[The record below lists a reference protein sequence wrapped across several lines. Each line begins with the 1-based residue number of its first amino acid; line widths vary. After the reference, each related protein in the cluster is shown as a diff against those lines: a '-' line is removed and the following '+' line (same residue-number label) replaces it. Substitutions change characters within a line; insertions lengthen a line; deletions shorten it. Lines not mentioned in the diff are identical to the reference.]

1 MVLETESTM
10 FKVKWDVQNNG
21 IILSDNIFDEEAI
34 PAPRP
39 VYLQELQIL
48 EVDKQFRLPK
58 TDKPICW
65 NIDARYYYKG
75 QPFFERRGA
84 GIYSKPTVVYNAGFT
99 FSTLEAIDVDK
110 ILETNKV
117 AIETFENEA
126 MDFIL
131 GCYDAY
137 KGKVDDFVVAF
148 SGGKDSQVILD
159 LVTRVLPVE
168 SFKAVFQDT
177 DMELPCTYDIVAY
190 TEEDYKYRFPN
201 FVLYHAKSD
210 RRALDLWKQ
219 YGPPSRVNRWCC
231 SVMKTTV
238 FRRTMKELH
247 NTDVQPKV
255 AVFEGVRA
263 DESARREA
271 YDRIGV
277 NVKHPNLINC
287 RAIFRWNNSEIF
299 LYLFSRGIEL
309 NPAYRMGLTRVGCGV
324 CPFASDWSE
333 YLIRRIYPDISKKYV
348 AVIEEMAKNLGLNS
362 KEKISTYISSNN
374 WKKNAGGR
382 GLIPDGSRV
391 DLISKEPNFE
401 CIVTQPKS
409 DWRIWLFALCQ
420 YVSQEENGLLRG
432 EMNYNGEIFRF
443 NVEESGNT
451 IRFIVEGTVNKPGLH
466 GMLSRVLTKT
476 AGCEVCGVCE
486 AECPTGALTVRD
498 KVEIN
503 KNMCVHCHKCLEV
516 SSRGCII
523 AHRKQINEGGML
535 VKSSNMRTSGI
546 DRYST
551 FGLREE
557 WVDVFFDK
565 GNTWFGSYP
574 NLGTKMIPAAINWLR
589 DAELIDEKEKKIS
602 KKFDL
607 VKSLYDRNKLA
618 AWQIIW
624 VGLAYNS
631 AIVNSFTKSIK
642 IDIPY
647 TRDDIVAILK
657 EDFPTLNDNTIK
669 NPTNALITMLRYS
682 PLGCLTNEQFEAQ
695 NIYVAELQMSG
706 NSTKGIRRISSGYI
720 SMPALAYLLYKEAMD
735 TKCYDITVGDL
746 LLPGTVNPY
755 TVFGMTAE
763 SLIPA
768 LKALTQMGVLIA
780 DLTGGL
786 DNVHINED
794 NTPDDVL
801 AEVIKRV
808 L

>member
-1 MVLETESTM
+1 M

-21 IILSDNIFDEEAI
+21 VILSDNITDDESI

-39 VYLQELQIL
+39 VFLQELQIL
-48 EVDKQFRLPK
+48 EIDKHYRLPQ

-75 QPFFERRGA
+75 QLFFERRGA
-84 GIYSKPTVVYNAGFT
+84 GIYAKPTIVFNNEFT
-99 FSTLEAIDVDK
+99 FSSLEAIDVDK
-110 ILETNKV
+110 VVEINRE
-117 AIETFENEA
+117 AIETIENEA
-126 MDFIL
+126 MDFIM
-131 GCYDAY
+131 GCYETY
-137 KGKVDDFVVAF
+137 KGRVDDFVVAF

-177 DMELPCTYDIVAY
+177 DMELPCTYDIVKY

-201 FVLYHAKSD
+201 FTLHHATSD
-210 RRALDLWKQ
+210 RKAIDLWKQ

-238 FRRTMKELH
+238 FRRKMKELL
-247 NTDVQPKV
+247 NTEAQPKV

-263 DESARREA
+263 DESSRREA
-271 YDRIGV
+271 YERIGA

-299 LYLFSRGIEL
+299 LYMFSRGIML

-333 YLIRRIYPDISKKYV
+333 YLIRRIYPDISKTYV
-348 AVIEEMAKNLGLNS
+348 AVIEDMARNLGLNS
-362 KEKISTYISSNN
+362 REKINDYISSNN
-374 WKKNAGGR
+374 WQKNAGGR

-401 CIVTQPKS
+401 CVVAQPKS
-409 DWRIWLFALCQ
+409 DWRVWLWALCE
-420 YVSQEENGLLRG
+420 YVSQEENGKVRG
-432 EMNYNGEIFRF
+432 QLNYGGELFRF
-443 NVEESGNT
+443 TVDESVNSV
-451 IRFIVEGTVNKPGLH
+451 RFIVEGTVNKPALL
-466 GMLSRVLTKT
+466 GMLSRVMTKM
-476 AGCEVCGVCE
+476 AGCELCGVCE

-503 KNMCVHCHKCLEV
+503 RSMCVHCHKCLEV
-516 SSRGCII
+516 SSRGCLI

-535 VKSSNMRTSGI
+535 VKSTNMRTSGI

-551 FGLREE
+551 FGLRDE

-565 GNTWFGSYP
+565 GNEWFGTYP

-589 DAELIDEKEKKIS
+589 EAELIDEREKKTS
-602 KKFDL
+602 TKFDM
-607 VKSLYDRNKLA
+607 VKELYDRNRLA

-624 VGLAYNS
+624 VGLSFNS
-631 AIVNSFTKSIK
+631 VIVNSFVKSIK
-642 IDIPY
+642 FEVQY
-647 TRDDIVAILK
+647 SRDDVVAIMR
-657 EDFPTLNDNTIK
+657 EDFPSLNDNTIK

-682 PLGCLTNEQFEAQ
+682 PLGCLSSELTDAQ

-706 NSTKGIRRISSGYI
+706 NSTKGIRRISPGYV
-720 SMPALAYLLYKEAMD
+720 SMHALAYLLYKEANK
-735 TKCYDITVGDL
+735 TNCYDITVSDL
-746 LLPGTVNPY
+746 LLPGQVNPY
-755 TVFGMTAE
+755 SVLGMTADN
-763 SLIPA
+763 LIPA
-768 LKALTQMGVLIA
+768 LKALTQMGVLTA

-786 DNVHINED
+786 ENVHLNED
-794 NTPDDVL
+794 MSPDEAL
-801 AEVIKRV
+801 EAVIKRV
-808 L
+808 

>member
-1 MVLETESTM
+1 MY
-10 FKVKWDVQNNG
+10 KVKWDAQNNG
-21 IILSDNIFDEEAI
+21 IILNDNISDEEAI
-34 PAPRP
+34 PVPRP

-48 EVDKQFRLPK
+48 EIQKKYKLPK
-58 TDKPICW
+58 TDMPICW

-84 GIYSKPTVVYNAGFT
+84 GIYSKPTVVYNDCFT
-99 FSTLEAIDVDK
+99 FATLEPVDMDK
-110 ILETNKV
+110 LLENNRE
-117 AIETFENEA
+117 AIETIENEA

-131 GCYDAY
+131 GCYDGY

-201 FVLYHAKSD
+201 FKLYHAKSD
-210 RRALDLWKQ
+210 RKALDLWKQ

-238 FRRTMKELH
+238 FRRTMKEIH

-271 YDRIGV
+271 YDRIGI
-277 NVKHPNLINC
+277 NVKHLNLINC
-287 RAIFRWNNSEIF
+287 RAIFRWNNAEIF
-299 LYLFSRGIEL
+299 LYLFSRGIEI

-333 YLIRRIYPDISKKYV
+333 YLIRRIYPDISKQYV
-348 AVIEEMAKNLGLNS
+348 AVIEQMAKNLGLNS
-362 KEKISTYISSNN
+362 KEKINNYISSNN
-374 WKKNAGGR
+374 WQKNAGGR

-401 CIVTQPKS
+401 CVVTQPKS

-420 YVSQEENGLLRG
+420 YVLQEENGITRG
-432 EMNYNGEIFRF
+432 QMNYNGEIFRF
-443 NVEESGNT
+443 SAEEKGNT
-451 IRFIVEGTVNKPGLH
+451 LRFIVEGTVNKPALH
-466 GMLSRVLTKT
+466 GMLSRVLTKC
-476 AGCEVCGVCE
+476 AGCELCGVCE
-486 AECPTGALTVRD
+486 AECPTGALTIRN

-535 VKSSNMRTSGI
+535 VKSANLRTSGI

-551 FGLREE
+551 FGLRDE

-565 GNTWFGSYP
+565 GDEWFGTYP
-574 NLGTKMIPAAINWLR
+574 NLGTKMIPAAKNWLR
-589 DAELIDEKEKKIS
+589 EAELIDERGNKVS
-602 KKFDL
+602 DKFEL
-607 VKSLYDRNKLA
+607 VKGLYDRNKLA

-631 AIVNSFTKSIK
+631 AIVNSFVKSIK
-642 IDIPY
+642 FEVQY
-647 TRDDIVAILK
+647 TRDDIVAIMK

-682 PLGCLTNEQFEAQ
+682 PLGSLSNGQTEVQ

-706 NSTKGIRRISSGYI
+706 NTTRGIRRISPGYI
-720 SMPALAYLLYKEAMD
+720 SMPALAYLLYKEAKD
-735 TKCYDITVGDL
+735 TNYYDITVSDL
-746 LLPGTVNPY
+746 LLPEVVNPY

-763 SLIPA
+763 NLIPA
-768 LKALTQMGVLIA
+768 LKALTQMGILMA

-786 DNVHINED
+786 ENVHLNSDIS
-794 NTPDDVL
+794 PDDALV
-801 AEVIKRV
+801 AVIRRV
-808 L
+808 

>member
-1 MVLETESTM
+1 M

-21 IILSDNIFDEEAI
+21 VILSDNISDEESI

-39 VYLQELQIL
+39 VFLQELQIL
-48 EVDKQFRLPK
+48 EVDRHYRLPQ

-84 GIYSKPTVVYNAGFT
+84 GIYTKPTIVYNDGFT
-99 FSTLEAIDVDK
+99 FNSLEAIDVDRVV
-110 ILETNKV
+110 EVNKE
-117 AIETFENEA
+117 AIETIENEA
-126 MDFIL
+126 MDFIM
-131 GCYDAY
+131 GCYETY
-137 KGKVDDFVVAF
+137 KGRVDDFVVAF

-201 FVLYHAKSD
+201 FKLYHATSD
-210 RRALDLWKQ
+210 RKAIDLWKQ

-238 FRRTMKELH
+238 FRRKMKELH
-247 NTDVQPKV
+247 GTEAQPKV

-263 DESARREA
+263 DESTRREG
-271 YDRIGV
+271 YDRIGA

-299 LYLFSRGIEL
+299 LYMFSRRIQL

-348 AVIEEMAKNLGLNS
+348 DVIEDMARNLGLHS
-362 KEKISTYISSNN
+362 REKINEYISSNN
-374 WKKNAGGR
+374 WQKNAGGR

-391 DLISKEPNFE
+391 DLISKDPNFE
-401 CIVTQPKS
+401 CVVTQPKS
-409 DWRIWLFALCQ
+409 DWRIWLWALCE
-420 YVSQEENGLLRG
+420 YVSSEENGVTKGQLNFGG
-432 EMNYNGEIFRF
+432 ELFRLS
-443 NVEESGNT
+443 VEEAPNSVG
-451 IRFIVEGTVNKPGLH
+451 FIVEGTVNKPALL
-466 GMLSRVLTKT
+466 GMLSRIMTKM
-476 AGCEVCGVCE
+476 AGCELCGVCE

-503 KNMCVHCHKCLEV
+503 KNMCIHCHKCLEV
-516 SSRGCII
+516 SSRGCLI

-535 VKSSNMRTSGI
+535 VKSTNLRTSGI

-551 FGLREE
+551 FGLRDE

-565 GNTWFGSYP
+565 GDEWFGTYP

-589 DAELIDEKEKKIS
+589 EAELIDEKEKKIS
-602 KKFDL
+602 SKYDM
-607 VKSLYDRNKLA
+607 VKGLYDRNRLA
-618 AWQIIW
+618 AWQVIW
-624 VGLAYNS
+624 VGLSYNS
-631 AIVNSFTKSIK
+631 AIVNSFVKSIK
-642 IDIPY
+642 Y
-647 TRDDIVAILK
+647 EVLYSRDDIVALMR
-657 EDFPTLNDNTIK
+657 EDFPTLNDNTVK

-682 PLGCLTNEQFEAQ
+682 PLGCLNTEASDAQ
-695 NIYVAELQMSG
+695 NVYVAELQMSG
-706 NSTKGIRRISSGYI
+706 NTTKAIRRVSPGYV
-720 SMPALAYLLYKEAMD
+720 SMHALAYLLYKEAHIS
-735 TKCYDITVGDL
+735 KCFDITVSDL
-746 LLPGTVNPY
+746 LVPGQVNPY
-755 TVFGMTAE
+755 SVLGMTADN
-763 SLIPA
+763 LIPS
-768 LKALTQMGVLIA
+768 LKGLTQMGILTA

-786 DNVHINED
+786 ENVHLKED
-794 NTPDDVL
+794 MSPDEALD
-801 AEVIKRV
+801 AVIKRV
-808 L
+808 

>member
-1 MVLETESTM
+1 M

-21 IILSDNIFDEEAI
+21 IILSDNISDEEAI

-48 EVDKQFRLPK
+48 EVDKKYRLPK

-75 QPFFERRGA
+75 QSFFERRGA
-84 GIYSKPTVVYNAGFT
+84 GIYTKPTVIYNEGFT
-99 FSTLEAIDVDK
+99 FSSLEAIDVDK
-110 ILETNKV
+110 LLVINRD
-117 AIETFENEA
+117 AIETIQNEA

-131 GCYDAY
+131 GCYDVY
-137 KGKVDDFVVAF
+137 KDKVDDFVVAF

-201 FVLYHAKSD
+201 FKLYHAKSD
-210 RRALDLWKQ
+210 RKALDLWKQ

-263 DESARREA
+263 DESAKREA
-271 YDRIGV
+271 YNRIGV

-333 YLIRRIYPDISKKYV
+333 YLIRRIYPDISKQYV
-348 AVIEEMAKNLGLNS
+348 AVIEEMARNLGLNS
-362 KEKISTYISSNN
+362 KEKINNYISSNN
-374 WKKNAGGR
+374 WQKNAGGR

-409 DWRIWLFALCQ
+409 DWKIWLFALCK
-420 YVSQEENGLLRG
+420 YVSQEKNGIVRG

-443 NVEESGNT
+443 NVEEKGN
-451 IRFIVEGTVNKPGLH
+451 IVRFIVEGTVNKPALY

-476 AGCEVCGVCE
+476 AGCEFCGVCE

-503 KNMCVHCHKCLEV
+503 KKMCTHCHKCLEV

-535 VKSSNMRTSGI
+535 VKSANLRTSGI
-546 DRYST
+546 DKYST
-551 FGLREE
+551 FGLKDE

-565 GNTWFGSYP
+565 GDDWFGTYP
-574 NLGTKMIPAAINWLR
+574 NLGTKMITAAKNWLR
-589 DAELIDEKEKKIS
+589 EAELIDEKKNKVS
-602 KKFDL
+602 NKFEI
-607 VKSLYDRNKLA
+607 VKGLYDRNKLA
-618 AWQIIW
+618 AWQVIW

-631 AIVNSFTKSIK
+631 AIVNSFVKSIK
-642 IDIPY
+642 FEVQY
-647 TRDDIVAILK
+647 TRDDIVAIMK
-657 EDFPTLNDNTIK
+657 EDFPTLNSNTIK
-669 NPTNALITMLRYS
+669 NPTNALVTMLRYS
-682 PLGCLTNEQFEAQ
+682 PLGCLSNAQSEAW

-706 NSTKGIRRISSGYI
+706 NATKGIRRISPGYI
-720 SMPALAYLLYKEAMD
+720 SLPALAFLLYKYAKE
-735 TKCYDITVGDL
+735 TQCYDITVSDL
-746 LLPGTVNPY
+746 LLPGEVNPY
-755 TVFGMTAE
+755 TVFGMRAE
-763 SLIPA
+763 NLIPA
-768 LKALTQMGVLIA
+768 LKALTQMGILTA

-786 DNVHINED
+786 ENVHFNKDISA
-794 NTPDDVL
+794 DDAL
-801 AEVIKRV
+801 AATIKRV
-808 L
+808 

>member
-1 MVLETESTM
+1 M

-21 IILSDNIFDEEAI
+21 IILSDNISDEEAI

-48 EVDKQFRLPK
+48 EVQKKFKLPQ
-58 TDKPICW
+58 TNQPICW

-75 QPFFERRGA
+75 QLFFERRGA
-84 GIYSKPTVVYNAGFT
+84 GIYTKPTIVYNQEIT
-99 FSTLEAIDVDK
+99 FSSLEAVDV
-110 ILETNKV
+110 NKLIEV
-117 AIETFENEA
+117 NKEAIETLENEA

-137 KGKVDDFVVAF
+137 KDKVDDFVVAF

-168 SFKAVFQDT
+168 AFKAVFQDT
-177 DMELPCTYDIVAY
+177 DMELPCTYEIVSY
-190 TEEDYKYRFPN
+190 TEEDYRYRFPN
-201 FVLYHAKSD
+201 FKLYHAKSE
-210 RRALDLWKQ
+210 RKALDLWKQ

-238 FRRTMKELH
+238 FRRTMKEIH
-247 NTDVQPKV
+247 NTNVQPKV

-263 DESARREA
+263 DESSRREA
-271 YDRIGV
+271 YSRVGV

-299 LYLFSRGIEL
+299 LYLFSRDIEL

-333 YLIRRIYPDISKKYV
+333 YLIRRIYPDISKQYV

-362 KEKISTYISSNN
+362 KDKIDNYISSNN
-374 WKKNAGGR
+374 WQKNAGGR

-391 DLISKEPNFE
+391 DLISKEPSFE
-401 CIVTQPKS
+401 CIVTKPKS
-409 DWRIWLFALCQ
+409 DWRVWLFALCK
-420 YVSQEENGLLRG
+420 YVFQEDNGIVKG

-443 NVEESGNT
+443 SVEEKEN
-451 IRFIVEGTVNKPGLH
+451 IVKFIVEGTVNKPALH
-466 GMLSRVLTKT
+466 GMLSRVFTKT
-476 AGCEVCGVCE
+476 AACELCGVCE

-498 KVEIN
+498 KVEID
-503 KNMCVHCHKCLEV
+503 KKMCVHCHKCLEV

-523 AHRKQINEGGML
+523 AHRKQINEGGVL
-535 VKSSNMRTSGI
+535 VKSTNLRTSGI

-551 FGLREE
+551 FGLRDE

-565 GNTWFGSYP
+565 GDGWFGLYP
-574 NLGTKMIPAAINWLR
+574 NLGSKMIPAAKNWLR
-589 DAELIDEKEKKIS
+589 EAELIDEKENKVSDKFEMVKK
-602 KKFDL
+602 
-607 VKSLYDRNKLA
+607 LYDRNKLA

-631 AIVNSFTKSIK
+631 AIVNSFVKSVK
-642 IDIPY
+642 FEVSY
-647 TRDDIVAILK
+647 TRDDIVAIMK
-657 EDFPTLNDNTIK
+657 ENFPTLNDNTIK

-682 PLGCLTNEQFEAQ
+682 PLGCLSNEQAEAK

-706 NSTKGIRRISSGYI
+706 NSTRGIRKISSGYV
-720 SMPALAYLLYKEAMD
+720 SMHALAYLLYRQAKEIN
-735 TKCYDITVGDL
+735 CYDTTVSDL
-746 LLPGTVNPY
+746 LLTEGVNPY
-755 TVFGMTAE
+755 TVFGMSAE
-763 SLIPA
+763 NLIPA
-768 LKALTQMGVLIA
+768 LRALAQMGILTA

-786 DNVHINED
+786 ENVHLNNDVSPED
-794 NTPDDVL
+794 AL
-801 AEVIKRV
+801 AAVIKRV
-808 L
+808 

>member
-1 MVLETESTM
+1 MY
-10 FKVKWDVQNNG
+10 KVKWDAQNNG
-21 IILSDNIFDEEAI
+21 IILSDNISDEEAI

-48 EVDKQFRLPK
+48 EVDKRFRLPK
-58 TDKPICW
+58 TDRPICW

-84 GIYSKPTVVYNAGFT
+84 GIYSKPTVVYNDGFT
-99 FSTLEAIDVDK
+99 FSTLEAVDVEYL
-110 ILETNKV
+110 LEINRE
-117 AIETFENEA
+117 AIETIENEA

-137 KGKVDDFVVAF
+137 KDKVDDFVVAF

-168 SFKAVFQDT
+168 AFKAVFQDT

-201 FVLYHAKSD
+201 FKLYHAKSD
-210 RRALDLWKQ
+210 RKALDLWKQ

-231 SVMKTTV
+231 SVMKTTI
-238 FRRTMKELH
+238 FRRTMKEIH
-247 NTDVQPKV
+247 KTDVQPKV

-271 YDRIGV
+271 YNRIGV

-333 YLIRRIYPDISKKYV
+333 YLIRRIYPEISKQYV
-348 AVIEEMAKNLGLNS
+348 AVIEQMARNLGLNL
-362 KEKISTYISSNN
+362 KEKINNYISSNN
-374 WKKNAGGR
+374 WQKNAGGR

-401 CIVTQPKS
+401 CVVTRPKS

-420 YVSQEENGLLRG
+420 YVLQEENGIIRG

-443 NVEESGNT
+443 SVEEKGNT
-451 IRFIVEGTVNKPGLH
+451 IRFIVEGTVNKPALH
-466 GMLSRVLTKT
+466 GMLSRVLTKC
-476 AGCEVCGVCE
+476 AGCELCGVCE
-486 AECPTGALTVRD
+486 AECPTGALTVRN

-503 KNMCVHCHKCLEV
+503 RKMCIHCHKCLEV

-535 VKSSNMRTSGI
+535 VKSANLRTSGI

-551 FGLREE
+551 FGLRDE

-565 GNTWFGSYP
+565 GDEWFGLYP
-574 NLGTKMIPAAINWLR
+574 NLGTKMIPAAKNWLR
-589 DAELIDEKEKKIS
+589 EAELIDERENKVSS
-602 KKFDL
+602 KFEL
-607 VKSLYDRNKLA
+607 VKGLYDRNKLA
-618 AWQIIW
+618 AWQVIW

-631 AIVNSFTKSIK
+631 AIVNSFVQSIK
-642 IDIPY
+642 IDVQY
-647 TRDDIVAILK
+647 TRDDIVAIVK
-657 EDFPTLNDNTIK
+657 EDFPTLNNNTIK

-682 PLGCLTNEQFEAQ
+682 PLGCLSNEQIEAQ

-706 NSTKGIRRISSGYI
+706 NSTKGIRRISSGYV
-720 SMPALAYLLYKEAMD
+720 SMPALAYLLYKEA
-735 TKCYDITVGDL
+735 KKSNCYNLTVSDL
-746 LLPGTVNPY
+746 LIPENVNPY

-763 SLIPA
+763 KLIPA
-768 LKALTQMGVLIA
+768 LKALTQMGVLTA
-780 DLTGGL
+780 DLSGGL
-786 DNVHINED
+786 ENVHLDNEIS
-794 NTPDDVL
+794 PDDAL
-801 AEVIKRV
+801 AVAVKRV
-808 L
+808 

>member
-1 MVLETESTM
+1 MY
-10 FKVKWDVQNNG
+10 KVKWDARNNG
-21 IILSDNIFDEEAI
+21 IILSDNISDEEAI

-48 EVDKQFRLPK
+48 EIDKTYRLPK
-58 TDKPICW
+58 TDQPICW

-84 GIYSKPTVVYNAGFT
+84 GIYSKPTIVFNEGFT
-99 FSTLEAIDVDK
+99 FSSLDAINIKK
-110 ILETNKV
+110 IVKANKE
-117 AIETFENEA
+117 AIETIENEA

-137 KGKVDDFVVAF
+137 KGKVDDFVAAF

-201 FVLYHAKSD
+201 FKLHHAKSD
-210 RRALDLWKQ
+210 RKALDLWKQ

-247 NTDVQPKV
+247 NTEIQPKV

-263 DESARREA
+263 DESVRRES
-271 YDRIGV
+271 YSRIGI

-287 RAIFRWNNSEIF
+287 RPIFRWNNAEIF
-299 LYLFSRGIEL
+299 LYLFSREIEL

-362 KEKISTYISSNN
+362 REKINDYISSNN
-374 WKKNAGGR
+374 WQKNAGGR

-391 DLISKEPNFE
+391 DLIKKEPVFE
-401 CIVTQPKS
+401 CVVTKPKS
-409 DWRIWLFALCQ
+409 DWRVWLNALCK
-420 YVSQEENGLLRG
+420 YVSREEDGIIKG

-443 NVEESGNT
+443 QVEEKNDT
-451 IRFIVEGTVNKPGLH
+451 IKFSAEGTVNKPALL
-466 GMLSRVLTKT
+466 GMLSRIMTKT
-476 AGCEVCGVCE
+476 AGCELCGVCE

-503 KNMCVHCHKCLEV
+503 KSMCIHCHKCLEV

-551 FGLREE
+551 FGLRDE

-565 GNTWFGSYP
+565 GNTWFGTYP

-589 DAELIDEKEKKIS
+589 EAELIDEKEKRTS
-602 KKFDL
+602 EKFEI
-607 VKSLYDRNKLA
+607 VKELYKRNKLA

-624 VGLAYNS
+624 IGLSFNS
-631 AIVNSFTKSIK
+631 AIVNSFVRSIK
-642 IDIPY
+642 MGVQY
-647 TRDDIVAILK
+647 TRDDLVAIMR

-682 PLGCLTNEQFEAQ
+682 PLGCLDNEQVDAQ
-695 NIYVAELQMSG
+695 NTYVAELQMSG
-706 NSTKGIRRISSGYI
+706 KTTKGIRRIKPGYI
-720 SMPALAYLLYKEAMD
+720 STPAIAYLLYKCARENGN
-735 TKCYDITVGDL
+735 YDITVTDL
-746 LLPGTVNPY
+746 LQPDVINPY
-755 TVFGMTAE
+755 TMFGMTAE
-763 SLIPA
+763 NIIPA
-768 LKALTQMGVLIA
+768 LNGLMQMGILTA

-786 DNVHINED
+786 ENVHLNEEMS
-794 NTPDDVL
+794 PDDVL
-801 AEVIKRV
+801 SAVLKRV
-808 L
+808 

>member
-1 MVLETESTM
+1 MY
-10 FKVKWDVQNNG
+10 KVKWDVQNNG
-21 IILSDNIFDEEAI
+21 VILDDNINDQDAI

-39 VYLQELQIL
+39 VFLQELQIL
-48 EVDKQFRLPK
+48 EVDKHYRLPQ

-65 NIDARYYYKG
+65 NIESRYYYKG

-84 GIYSKPTVVYNAGFT
+84 GIYTKPTIVYNDGFT
-99 FSTLEAIDVDK
+99 FSSLEPVDIDKVVE
-110 ILETNKV
+110 INKE
-117 AIETFENEA
+117 AIETIENEA
-126 MDFIL
+126 MDFIM
-131 GCYDAY
+131 GCYETY
-137 KGKVDDFVVAF
+137 KNRVDDFVVAF

-168 SFKAVFQDT
+168 SFKAIFQDT

-201 FVLYHAKSD
+201 FKLYHATSD
-210 RRALDLWKQ
+210 RKAIDLWKQ

-238 FRRTMKELH
+238 FRRAMKELH
-247 NTDVQPKV
+247 NTETQPKV

-263 DESARREA
+263 DESTRREA
-271 YDRIGV
+271 YDRIGA

-299 LYLFSRGIEL
+299 LYMFSRGIML

-362 KEKISTYISSNN
+362 REKINEYISSNN
-374 WKKNAGGR
+374 WQKNAGGR

-401 CIVTQPKS
+401 CVVTKPKS
-409 DWRIWLFALCQ
+409 DWRIWLWALCE
-420 YVSQEENGLLRG
+420 YVSSDDGGRVKGQLNYAG
-432 EMNYNGEIFRF
+432 ELFRF
-443 NVEESGNT
+443 SAEETENSV
-451 IRFIVEGTVNKPGLH
+451 RFIVEGTVNKPALL
-466 GMLSRVLTKT
+466 GMLSRIMTKV
-476 AGCEVCGVCE
+476 AGCELCGVCE

-503 KNMCVHCHKCLEV
+503 RSMCVHCHKCLEV
-516 SSRGCII
+516 SSRGCLI

-535 VKSSNMRTSGI
+535 VKSTNMRTSGI

-551 FGLREE
+551 FGLRDE

-565 GNTWFGSYP
+565 GDEWFGSYP

-589 DAELIDEKEKKIS
+589 EAELIDDKEKKVS
-602 KKFDL
+602 NKFEM
-607 VKSLYDRNKLA
+607 VKGLYDRNRLA
-618 AWQIIW
+618 AWQVIW
-624 VGLAYNS
+624 VGLAHNS
-631 AIVNSFTKSIK
+631 AIVNSFVKSIK
-642 IDIPY
+642 LEVQY
-647 TRDDIVAILK
+647 TREDIVAIMR
-657 EDFPTLNDNTIK
+657 EDFPSLNDNTIK

-682 PLGCLTNEQFEAQ
+682 PLGCLSNESSDAQ

-706 NSTKGIRRISSGYI
+706 NSTKGIRRISPGYI
-720 SMPALAYLLYKEAMD
+720 SMPALAYLLYKEAEN
-735 TKCYDITVGDL
+735 TNCYDVTVSDL
-746 LLPGTVNPY
+746 LLPGQVNPY
-755 TVFGMTAE
+755 TVLGMTAE
-763 SLIPA
+763 NLIPA
-768 LKALTQMGVLIA
+768 LKALTQMGILTA
-780 DLTGGL
+780 DLNGGL
-786 DNVHINED
+786 ENVHLKED
-794 NTPDDVL
+794 VSPDEALD
-801 AEVIKRV
+801 AVIKRV
-808 L
+808 

>member
-1 MVLETESTM
+1 MY
-10 FKVKWDVQNNG
+10 KVKWDAQNNG
-21 IILSDNIFDEEAI
+21 IILSDNISDEEAI

-48 EVDKQFRLPK
+48 EVDKRFRLPK
-58 TDKPICW
+58 TDRPICW

-84 GIYSKPTVVYNAGFT
+84 GIYSKPTVVYNDGFT
-99 FSTLEAIDVDK
+99 FSTLEAVDVEYL
-110 ILETNKV
+110 LEINRE
-117 AIETFENEA
+117 AIETIENEA

-137 KGKVDDFVVAF
+137 KDKVDDFVVAF

-168 SFKAVFQDT
+168 AFKAVFQDT

-190 TEEDYKYRFPN
+190 TEEDYRYRFPN
-201 FVLYHAKSD
+201 FKLYHAKSD
-210 RRALDLWKQ
+210 RKALDLWKQ

-238 FRRTMKELH
+238 FRRTMKEIH
-247 NTDVQPKV
+247 KTDVQPKV

-271 YDRIGV
+271 YNRIGV

-333 YLIRRIYPDISKKYV
+333 YLIRRIYPEISKQYV
-348 AVIEEMAKNLGLNS
+348 AVIEQMARNLGLNS
-362 KEKISTYISSNN
+362 KEKINNYISSNN
-374 WKKNAGGR
+374 WQKNAGGR

-401 CIVTQPKS
+401 CVVTRPKS

-420 YVSQEENGLLRG
+420 YVSQEENGIIRG

-443 NVEESGNT
+443 SVEEKGNT
-451 IRFIVEGTVNKPGLH
+451 IRFIVEGTVNKPALH
-466 GMLSRVLTKT
+466 GMLSRVLTKC
-476 AGCEVCGVCE
+476 AGCELCGVCE
-486 AECPTGALTVRD
+486 AECPTGALTVRN

-503 KNMCVHCHKCLEV
+503 RKMCIHCHKCLEV

-535 VKSSNMRTSGI
+535 VKSANLRTSGI

-551 FGLREE
+551 FGLRDE

-565 GNTWFGSYP
+565 GDEWFGLYP
-574 NLGTKMIPAAINWLR
+574 NLGTKMIPAAKNWLR
-589 DAELIDEKEKKIS
+589 EAELIDERENKVSS
-602 KKFDL
+602 KFEL
-607 VKSLYDRNKLA
+607 VKGLYDRNKLA
-618 AWQIIW
+618 AWQVIW

-631 AIVNSFTKSIK
+631 AIVNSFVQSIK
-642 IDIPY
+642 IDVQY
-647 TRDDIVAILK
+647 TRDDIVAIVK
-657 EDFPTLNDNTIK
+657 EDFPTLNNNTIK

-682 PLGCLTNEQFEAQ
+682 PLGRLSNEQIEAQ

-706 NSTKGIRRISSGYI
+706 NSTKGIRRISSGYV
-720 SMPALAYLLYKEAMD
+720 SMPALAYLLYKEA
-735 TKCYDITVGDL
+735 KKSNCYNLTVSDL
-746 LLPGTVNPY
+746 LIPGNVNPY

-763 SLIPA
+763 KLIPA
-768 LKALTQMGVLIA
+768 LKALTQMGVLTA
-780 DLTGGL
+780 DLSGGL
-786 DNVHINED
+786 ENVHLD
-794 NTPDDVL
+794 NDISPDDAL
-801 AEVIKRV
+801 AVVIKRV
-808 L
+808 

>member
-1 MVLETESTM
+1 M
-10 FKVKWDVQNNG
+10 FKVKWDAQNNG
-21 IILSDNIFDEEAI
+21 IILNDNISDEEVI
-34 PAPRP
+34 SAPRP

-48 EVDKQFRLPK
+48 EVDKHFILPK

-84 GIYSKPTVVYNAGFT
+84 GIYTKPTVVYNTEFT
-99 FSTLEAIDVDK
+99 FNTLEAVDIDK
-110 ILETNKV
+110 LLEVNKD

-168 SFKAVFQDT
+168 LFKTVFQDT
-177 DMELPCTYDIVAY
+177 DMELPCTYDIVAF

-201 FVLYHAKSD
+201 FKLYHAKSE
-210 RRALDLWKQ
+210 RKAIDLWKQ

-263 DESARREA
+263 DESAKRES
-271 YDRIGV
+271 YDRIGA

-299 LYLFSRGIEL
+299 LYLFSRGIQL

-348 AVIEEMAKNLGLNS
+348 AVIEEMAKNLGLNT
-362 KEKISTYISSNN
+362 KAKINNYISSNN
-374 WKKNAGGR
+374 WQKNAGGR

-391 DLISKEPNFE
+391 DLITKEPNFE

-409 DWRIWLFALCQ
+409 DWRIWLFALCKF
-420 YVSQEENGLLRG
+420 VSQEENGIVRG

-443 NVEESGNT
+443 NVEENGNVV
-451 IRFIVEGTVNKPGLH
+451 RFIAEGTVNKPALH

-503 KNMCVHCHKCLEV
+503 KNMCIHCHKCLEV

-535 VKSSNMRTSGI
+535 VKSTNMRTSGI

-551 FGLREE
+551 FGLRDE
-557 WVDVFFDK
+557 WVNVFFDR
-565 GNTWFGSYP
+565 GNSWFGSYP

-589 DAELIDEKEKKIS
+589 EAELIDEKEKKTS
-602 KKFDL
+602 YKFDM
-607 VKSLYDRNKLA
+607 VKDLYGRNKLA
-618 AWQIIW
+618 AWQVIW

-631 AIVNSFTKSIK
+631 AVVNSFVKSIK
-642 IDIPY
+642 IDVSY
-647 TRDDIVAILK
+647 TRDDIVAIMK

-682 PLGCLTNEQFEAQ
+682 PLSCLSNEQREAQ
-695 NIYVAELQMSG
+695 NIYVAELQMTG
-706 NSTKGIRRISSGYI
+706 NSTRGIRRISPSYI
-720 SMPALAYLLYKEAMD
+720 SMPAIAFLLYKEAKN
-735 TKCYDITVGDL
+735 TNCYDITVGDL
-746 LLPGTVNPY
+746 LLPGTINPY

-763 SLIPA
+763 NLIPA
-768 LKALTQMGVLIA
+768 LRSLTQMGVLTA

-786 DNVHINED
+786 ENVHLNED
-794 NTPDDVL
+794 ISPDDAL
-801 AEVIKRV
+801 AVVIKRV
-808 L
+808 

>member
-1 MVLETESTM
+1 M
-10 FKVKWDVQNNG
+10 FKVKWDAQNNG
-21 IILSDNIFDEEAI
+21 IILSDNISDEEAI

-48 EVDKQFRLPK
+48 EVDRKYRLPK

-84 GIYSKPTVVYNAGFT
+84 GIYSKPTVVYNDGFT
-99 FSTLEAIDVDK
+99 FPTLEAVDVDK
-110 ILETNKV
+110 LLKLNQE
-117 AIETFENEA
+117 AIETIENEA

-168 SFKAVFQDT
+168 AFKAVFQDT
-177 DMELPCTYDIVAY
+177 DMELPCTYNIVAY

-201 FVLYHAKSD
+201 FKLYHAKSD

-238 FRRTMKELH
+238 FRRTMKEIH
-247 NTDVQPKV
+247 NIDVQPKV

-333 YLIRRIYPDISKKYV
+333 YLIRRIYPDISKQYV
-348 AVIEEMAKNLGLNS
+348 AVIEQMAINLGLNS
-362 KEKISTYISSNN
+362 KEKINNYISSNN
-374 WKKNAGGR
+374 WQKNAGGR

-401 CIVTQPKS
+401 CVVTQPKS

-420 YVSQEENGLLRG
+420 YVSQEENGIVRG
-432 EMNYNGEIFRF
+432 EMNFNGEIYRF
-443 NVEESGNT
+443 SVVEKANT
-451 IRFIVEGTVNKPGLH
+451 VRFIAEGTVNKPALH
-466 GMLSRVLTKT
+466 GMLSRVLTKC
-476 AGCEVCGVCE
+476 AGCELCGVCE
-486 AECPTGALTVRD
+486 AECPTGALTVRN

-503 KNMCVHCHKCLEV
+503 KNMCVHCHKCLEI

-535 VKSSNMRTSGI
+535 VKSANLRTSGI

-551 FGLREE
+551 FGLRDE

-565 GNTWFGSYP
+565 GDEWFGTYP
-574 NLGTKMIPAAINWLR
+574 NLGTKMIPAAKNWLR
-589 DAELIDEKEKKIS
+589 EAELIDERENKVSEKFGI
-602 KKFDL
+602 
-607 VKSLYDRNKLA
+607 VKGLYDRNKLA
-618 AWQIIW
+618 AWQVIW

-631 AIVNSFTKSIK
+631 AIVNSFVKSIK
-642 IDIPY
+642 LKVQY
-647 TRDDIVAILK
+647 TRDDIVAIMR
-657 EDFPTLNDNTIK
+657 EDFPTLNSNTIK

-682 PLGCLTNEQFEAQ
+682 PLGCCSNEQTNVQ
-695 NIYVAELQMSG
+695 NIYVAELQIAG
-706 NSTKGIRRISSGYI
+706 NSTKSIRRISAGYI
-720 SMPALAYLLYKEAMD
+720 SMPALAYLLYKEAKE
-735 TKCYDITVGDL
+735 TNCYDITVSDL
-746 LLPGTVNPY
+746 LLPEVVNPY
-755 TVFGMTAE
+755 TVFGMAAE
-763 SLIPA
+763 NLIPA
-768 LKALTQMGVLIA
+768 LKALTQMGILTA

-786 DNVHINED
+786 ENVHLNNDI
-794 NTPDDVL
+794 TPDDAL
-801 AEVIKRV
+801 AAVIKRV
-808 L
+808 

>member
-1 MVLETESTM
+1 MY
-10 FKVKWDVQNNG
+10 KVKWDAHNNG
-21 IILSDNIFDEEAI
+21 IILSDIISDEEAI

-48 EVDKQFRLPK
+48 EIQKKIKLPQ

-65 NIDARYYYKG
+65 NIDTRYYYKG

-84 GIYSKPTVVYNAGFT
+84 GIYSKPTIVYNEGFT
-99 FSTLEAIDVDK
+99 FTTLEPVDMDRL
-110 ILETNKV
+110 LENNRA
-117 AIETFENEA
+117 AIETIENEA

-177 DMELPCTYDIVAY
+177 DMELPCTYEIVAY

-201 FVLYHAKSD
+201 FKLYHAKSD

-238 FRRTMKELH
+238 FRRKMKEIH
-247 NTDVQPKV
+247 NTDIQPKV

-287 RAIFRWNNSEIF
+287 RAIFRWNNAEVF

-333 YLIRRIYPDISKKYV
+333 YLIRRIYPEISRQYV
-348 AVIEEMAKNLGLNS
+348 AVIEQMAKNLGLNTRD
-362 KEKISTYISSNN
+362 KINNYISSNN
-374 WKKNAGGR
+374 WQKNAGGR

-401 CIVTQPKS
+401 CVVTQPKS
-409 DWRIWLFALCQ
+409 DWRIWLFTLCQ
-420 YVSQEENGLLRG
+420 YVLQEENGIAKG
-432 EMNYNGEIFRF
+432 QMNCNGEIFRF
-443 NVEESGNT
+443 SAEEKGNT
-451 IRFIVEGTVNKPGLH
+451 LRFIVEGTVNKPALH
-466 GMLSRVLTKT
+466 GLLSRVFTKC
-476 AGCEVCGVCE
+476 AGCELCGVCE
-486 AECPTGALTVRD
+486 AECPTGALTIRD

-535 VKSSNMRTSGI
+535 VKSANLRTSGV

-551 FGLREE
+551 FGLKDE
-557 WVDVFFDK
+557 WVDVFFNK
-565 GNTWFGSYP
+565 GDEWFGTYP
-574 NLGTKMIPAAINWLR
+574 NLGTKMIPAAKNWLR
-589 DAELIDEKEKKIS
+589 EAGLIDERENKVSDRFE
-602 KKFDL
+602 L
-607 VKSLYDRNKLA
+607 VKGFYDRNRLG

-631 AIVNSFTKSIK
+631 AIVNSFVKSVK
-642 IDIPY
+642 PEVPY
-647 TRDDIVAILK
+647 TRDDIVAIIK
-657 EDFPTLNDNTIK
+657 ENFPSLNDNTIK

-682 PLGCLTNEQFEAQ
+682 PLGSLSNEQVEVQ
-695 NIYVAELQMSG
+695 NIYVAELLMSG
-706 NSTKGIRRISSGYI
+706 NTTKQIRRISPGYV
-720 SMPALAYLLYKEAMD
+720 SLPALAYLLYKEAKE
-735 TKCYDITVGDL
+735 TNCYDTTISDL
-746 LLPGTVNPY
+746 LLPNEINPY

-763 SLIPA
+763 NLIPA
-768 LKALTQMGVLIA
+768 LKALTQMGVLTA

-786 DNVHINED
+786 ENVHFNSD
-794 NTPDDVL
+794 VSSDDVL
-801 AEVIKRV
+801 AAVIKRV
-808 L
+808 

>member
-1 MVLETESTM
+1 MY
-10 FKVKWDVQNNG
+10 KVKWDVQNNG
-21 IILSDNIFDEEAI
+21 VILSDNISDEDAI

-48 EVDKQFRLPK
+48 EVNQKYRLPN

-65 NIDARYYYKG
+65 CIDQRYYYKG

-84 GIYSKPTVVYNAGFT
+84 GIYTKPTVVYNEGFT
-99 FSTLEAIDVDK
+99 FATLEPVDMENLLK
-110 ILETNKV
+110 NNRE
-117 AIETFENEA
+117 AIETIENEA

-131 GCYDAY
+131 GCYDTY
-137 KGKVDDFVVAF
+137 KEKVDDFVVAF

-201 FVLYHAKSD
+201 FKLYHAKSD
-210 RRALDLWKQ
+210 RKALDLWKQ

-238 FRRTMKELH
+238 FRRKMKELH

-271 YDRIGV
+271 YERIGV

-299 LYLFSRGIEL
+299 LYMFSRGIEL

-333 YLIRRIYPDISKKYV
+333 YLIRRIYPDISKQYV
-348 AVIEEMAKNLGLNS
+348 AVIEQMAKNLGLNS
-362 KEKISTYISSNN
+362 REKINNYISTNN
-374 WKKNAGGR
+374 WQKNAGGR

-420 YVSQEENGLLRG
+420 FVSHEDNGIIHG
-432 EMNYNGEIFRF
+432 EMNYNGELFRF
-443 NVEESGNT
+443 SVEEKENT
-451 IRFIVEGTVNKPGLH
+451 VKFVVEGTVNKPALH
-466 GMLSRVLTKT
+466 AMLSRIMTKC
-476 AGCEVCGVCE
+476 AGCELCGVCE
-486 AECPTGALTVRD
+486 AECPTGALTVRN

-503 KNMCVHCHKCLEV
+503 KKMCVHCHKCLEV

-535 VKSSNMRTSGI
+535 VKSANLRTSGI

-551 FGLREE
+551 FGLRDE
-557 WVDVFFDK
+557 WVDVFFNS
-565 GNTWFGSYP
+565 GNDWFGTYP
-574 NLGTKMIPAAINWLR
+574 NLGTKMIPAAKNWLR
-589 DAELIDEKEKKIS
+589 EAELIDEKDNKVS
-602 KKFDL
+602 DKFEV
-607 VKSLYDRNKLA
+607 VKGLYDRNKLA
-618 AWQIIW
+618 AWQVIW

-631 AIVNSFTKSIK
+631 AIVNSFVKSIK
-642 IDIPY
+642 FEVQY
-647 TRDDIVAILK
+647 TRDDIVAIMR
-657 EDFPTLNDNTIK
+657 EMFPTLNDNTIK

-682 PLGCLTNEQFEAQ
+682 PLGSLSNEQTDAQ
-695 NIYVAELQMSG
+695 NIYVAELKMGG
-706 NSTKGIRRISSGYI
+706 NSTKGIRRISSGYV
-720 SMPALAYLLYKEAMD
+720 SMPALAYLLYKQAVN
-735 TKCYDITVGDL
+735 TNGYDITVSDL
-746 LLPGTVNPY
+746 LLPEVINPY

-763 SLIPA
+763 NLIPA
-768 LKALTQMGVLIA
+768 LKGLTQMGILTA

-786 DNVHINED
+786 ENVHLNKDIS
-794 NTPDDVL
+794 PDEAL
-801 AEVIKRV
+801 AAVIRRV
-808 L
+808 

>member
-1 MVLETESTM
+1 MY
-10 FKVKWDVQNNG
+10 KVKWDAHNNG
-21 IILSDNIFDEEAI
+21 IILSDIISDEEAI

-48 EVDKQFRLPK
+48 EIQKKFKLPQ

-65 NIDARYYYKG
+65 NIDTRYYYKG

-84 GIYSKPTVVYNAGFT
+84 GIYSKPTIVYNEGFT
-99 FSTLEAIDVDK
+99 FTTLEPVDMDRL
-110 ILETNKV
+110 LENNRA
-117 AIETFENEA
+117 AIETIENEA

-177 DMELPCTYDIVAY
+177 DMELPCTYEIVAY

-201 FVLYHAKSD
+201 FKLYHAKSD

-238 FRRTMKELH
+238 FRRKMKEIH
-247 NTDVQPKV
+247 NTDIQPKV

-287 RAIFRWNNSEIF
+287 RAIFRWNNAEIF

-333 YLIRRIYPDISKKYV
+333 YLIRRIYPEISKQYV
-348 AVIEEMAKNLGLNS
+348 AVIEQMAKNLGLNTR
-362 KEKISTYISSNN
+362 EKINNYISSNN
-374 WKKNAGGR
+374 WQKNAGGR

-401 CIVTQPKS
+401 CVVTQPKS

-420 YVSQEENGLLRG
+420 YVLQEENGIAKG
-432 EMNYNGEIFRF
+432 QMNCNGEIFRF
-443 NVEESGNT
+443 SAEEKGNT
-451 IRFIVEGTVNKPGLH
+451 LRFIVEGTVNKPALH
-466 GMLSRVLTKT
+466 GLLSRVFTKC
-476 AGCEVCGVCE
+476 AGCELCGVCE
-486 AECPTGALTVRD
+486 AECPTGALTIRD

-535 VKSSNMRTSGI
+535 VKSANLRTSGV

-551 FGLREE
+551 FGLKDE
-557 WVDVFFDK
+557 WVDVFFNK
-565 GNTWFGSYP
+565 GDEWFGTYP
-574 NLGTKMIPAAINWLR
+574 NLGTKMIPAAKNWLR
-589 DAELIDEKEKKIS
+589 EAGLIDERENKVSDRFE
-602 KKFDL
+602 L
-607 VKSLYDRNKLA
+607 VKGFYDRNRLG

-631 AIVNSFTKSIK
+631 AIVNSFVKSVK
-642 IDIPY
+642 PEVPY
-647 TRDDIVAILK
+647 TRDDIVAIIK
-657 EDFPTLNDNTIK
+657 ENFPSLNDNTIK

-682 PLGCLTNEQFEAQ
+682 PLGSLSSEQVEVQ
-695 NIYVAELQMSG
+695 NIYVAELLMSG
-706 NSTKGIRRISSGYI
+706 NTTKQIRRISPGYV
-720 SMPALAYLLYKEAMD
+720 SLPALAYLLYKEANE
-735 TKCYDITVGDL
+735 TNCYDTTVSDL
-746 LLPGTVNPY
+746 LLPNVINPY

-763 SLIPA
+763 NLIPA
-768 LKALTQMGVLIA
+768 LKALTQMGVLTA

-786 DNVHINED
+786 ENVHFNSD
-794 NTPDDVL
+794 VSSDDVL
-801 AEVIKRV
+801 AAVIKRV
-808 L
+808 

>member
-1 MVLETESTM
+1 M
-10 FKVKWDVQNNG
+10 FKVKWDAQNNG
-21 IILSDNIFDEEAI
+21 IILSDNINDEEAI

-48 EVDKQFRLPK
+48 EIQKKYKLPK

-84 GIYSKPTVVYNAGFT
+84 GIYSKPTVVYNDGFT
-99 FSTLEAIDVDK
+99 FTTLEPVDIDK
-110 ILETNKV
+110 LLETNRE
-117 AIETFENEA
+117 AIETVENEA

-201 FVLYHAKSD
+201 FKLYHAKSD
-210 RRALDLWKQ
+210 RKALDLWKQ

-238 FRRTMKELH
+238 FRRKMKEIH

-287 RAIFRWNNSEIF
+287 RAIFRWNNAEIF

-333 YLIRRIYPDISKKYV
+333 YLIRRIYPDISKQYV
-348 AVIEEMAKNLGLNS
+348 AVIEQMARNLGLNS
-362 KEKISTYISSNN
+362 QEKINNYISSNN
-374 WKKNAGGR
+374 WQKNAGGR

-401 CIVTQPKS
+401 CVVTQPKS

-420 YVSQEENGLLRG
+420 YVMQEENGVTRG
-432 EMNYNGEIFRF
+432 QMNYNGEIFRF
-443 NVEESGNT
+443 SAEEKGNT
-451 IRFIVEGTVNKPGLH
+451 LRFIVEGTVNKPALH
-466 GMLSRVLTKT
+466 GMLSRVITKC
-476 AGCEVCGVCE
+476 AGCELCGVCE
-486 AECPTGALTVRD
+486 AECPTGALTIRD

-535 VKSSNMRTSGI
+535 VKSANLRTSGI

-551 FGLREE
+551 FGLRDE

-565 GNTWFGSYP
+565 GDEWFGTYP
-574 NLGTKMIPAAINWLR
+574 NLGTKMIPAAKNWLR
-589 DAELIDEKEKKIS
+589 EAELIDERGNRVS
-602 KKFDL
+602 DKFEL
-607 VKSLYDRNKLA
+607 VKGLYDRNKLA
-618 AWQIIW
+618 TWQIIW

-631 AIVNSFTKSIK
+631 AIVNSFVKSIK
-642 IDIPY
+642 LEVQY
-647 TRDDIVAILK
+647 TRDDIVAIMK
-657 EDFPTLNDNTIK
+657 EDFPSLNDNTIK
-669 NPTNALITMLRYS
+669 NPTNALITTLRYS
-682 PLGCLTNEQFEAQ
+682 PLGSLSNEQAEVQ

-706 NSTKGIRRISSGYI
+706 NTTKEIRRISPGYI
-720 SMPALAYLLYKEAMD
+720 SMPALAYLLYKEAKD
-735 TKCYDITVGDL
+735 TNCYDITVSDL
-746 LLPGTVNPY
+746 LLPGVVNPY

-763 SLIPA
+763 NLIPA
-768 LKALTQMGVLIA
+768 LKALTQMGILTA

-786 DNVHINED
+786 ENVHLNSDIS
-794 NTPDDVL
+794 PDDAL
-801 AEVIKRV
+801 AAVIRRV
-808 L
+808 

>member
-1 MVLETESTM
+1 MY
-10 FKVKWDVQNNG
+10 KVKWDAQNNG
-21 IILSDNIFDEEAI
+21 IILSDNISDEEAI

-39 VYLQELQIL
+39 VFLQELQIL
-48 EVDKQFRLPK
+48 EIQNKYKLPK

-65 NIDARYYYKG
+65 NIETRYYYKG
-75 QPFFERRGA
+75 QQLFERRGA
-84 GIYSKPTVVYNAGFT
+84 GIYSKPTVIYNEGFT
-99 FSTLEAIDVDK
+99 FTTLEPVDMDKLLENNKEAIATV
-110 ILETNKV
+110 
-117 AIETFENEA
+117 ENEA

-131 GCYDAY
+131 GCYDVY

-168 SFKAVFQDT
+168 TFKAVFQDT

-201 FVLYHAKSD
+201 FKLYHAKSD
-210 RRALDLWKQ
+210 RKALDLWKQ

-238 FRRTMKELH
+238 FRRKMKEIH
-247 NTDVQPKV
+247 NTDIQPKV

-263 DESARREA
+263 DESARRES

-333 YLIRRIYPDISKKYV
+333 YLIRRIYPDISKQYV
-348 AVIEEMAKNLGLNS
+348 AVIEQMAKNLGLNS
-362 KEKISTYISSNN
+362 KEKIDNYISSNN
-374 WKKNAGGR
+374 WQKNAGGR

-401 CIVTQPKS
+401 CVVTQPKS
-409 DWRIWLFALCQ
+409 DWRIWLFALCK
-420 YVSQEENGLLRG
+420 YVSRDENGLTKG

-443 NVEESGNT
+443 SVEEKGNT
-451 IRFIVEGTVNKPGLH
+451 LRLIVEGTVNKPALH
-466 GMLSRVLTKT
+466 GMLSRVLTKC
-476 AGCEVCGVCE
+476 AGCELCGVCE

-503 KNMCVHCHKCLEV
+503 KNMCVHCHKCLEI

-535 VKSSNMRTSGI
+535 VKSANLRTSGI

-551 FGLREE
+551 FGLRDE
-557 WVDVFFDK
+557 WVDVFFNK
-565 GNTWFGSYP
+565 GNEWFGTYP
-574 NLGTKMIPAAINWLR
+574 KLGTKMIPAAKNWLR
-589 DAELIDEKEKKIS
+589 EAELIDERGNKVS
-602 KKFDL
+602 DKFEI
-607 VKSLYDRNKLA
+607 VKGLYDRNKLA
-618 AWQIIW
+618 AWQVIW

-631 AIVNSFTKSIK
+631 AIVNSFVKSIK
-642 IDIPY
+642 LEVQY
-647 TRDDIVAILK
+647 TRDDIVAIVK
-657 EDFPTLNDNTIK
+657 EDFPSLNDNTIK

-682 PLGCLTNEQFEAQ
+682 PLGSLSNEPAEAH
-695 NIYVAELQMSG
+695 NIYLAELQMLG
-706 NSTKGIRRISSGYI
+706 NVTRGIRRISPSYI
-720 SMPALAYLLYKEAMD
+720 SMPALAYLLYKGAKD
-735 TKCYDITVGDL
+735 TNCYDTTVSDL
-746 LLPGTVNPY
+746 LLPEVVNPY

-763 SLIPA
+763 NLIPA
-768 LKALTQMGVLIA
+768 LKALTQMGILTA

-786 DNVHINED
+786 ENVHLNSDIS
-794 NTPDDVL
+794 PDDAL
-801 AEVIKRV
+801 AAVIRRI
-808 L
+808 

>member
-1 MVLETESTM
+1 MY
-10 FKVKWDVQNNG
+10 KVKWDAPNNG
-21 IILSDNIFDEEAI
+21 IILCDDILDEEAI

-48 EVDKQFRLPK
+48 EIDKSYRLPK
-58 TDKPICW
+58 TDQPICW
-65 NIDARYYYKG
+65 NIDSRYYYKG

-84 GIYSKPTVVYNAGFT
+84 GIYSKPEIQFNSDFAFD
-99 FSTLEAIDVDK
+99 SLEAVDVIK
-110 ILETNKV
+110 IVEVNKE
-117 AIETFENEA
+117 AIETIENEA

-131 GCYDAY
+131 GCFDAY

-168 SFKAVFQDT
+168 QFKTVFQDT
-177 DMELPCTYDIVAY
+177 DMELPCTYDIVSY

-201 FVLYHAKSD
+201 FKLYHAKSD

-247 NTDVQPKV
+247 NTDSQPKV

-263 DESARREA
+263 DESTRRES

-287 RAIFRWNNSEIF
+287 RAIFRWNNTEIF
-299 LYLFSRGIEL
+299 LYLFSRDIEI

-333 YLIRRIYPDISKKYV
+333 YLIRRIYPEISKKYV
-348 AVIEEMAKNLGLNS
+348 AVIEEMARNLGLNS
-362 KEKISTYISSNN
+362 REKINTYISSNN
-374 WKKNAGGR
+374 WQKNAGGR

-391 DLISKEPNFE
+391 DLISKEPVFE
-401 CIVTQPKS
+401 CVVTKPKS
-409 DWRIWLFALCQ
+409 DWRIWLHALCQ
-420 YVSQEENGLLRG
+420 FVSREEDGLTKG
-432 EMNYNGEIFRF
+432 EMNFNGEIYRF
-443 NVEESGNT
+443 QVEETNGT
-451 IRFIVEGTVNKPGLH
+451 VRFKVEGTVNKPALL

-476 AGCEVCGVCE
+476 AGCELCGVCE

-503 KNMCVHCHKCLEV
+503 KTRCVHCHKCLEV
-516 SSRGCII
+516 GSRGCII

-535 VKSSNMRTSGI
+535 TKSTNMKTSGI

-551 FGLREE
+551 FGLRDE

-565 GNTWFGSYP
+565 GNQWFGTYP

-589 DAELIDEKEKKIS
+589 EAELIHDREKKTS
-602 KKFDL
+602 DKFEI
-607 VKSLYDRNKLA
+607 VKALYEKDKLS
-618 AWQIIW
+618 AWQVIW
-624 VGLAYNS
+624 VGLAFNS
-631 AIVNSFTKSIK
+631 AIVNSFVRSIK
-642 IDIPY
+642 QDVSF
-647 TRDDIVAILK
+647 TRDDLVAIMK
-657 EDFPTLNDNTIK
+657 DDFPMLNDNTIK
-669 NPTNALITMLRYS
+669 NPTNALITMLKYS
-682 PLGCLTNEQFEAQ
+682 PLGYLSNEQAESQ
-695 NIYVAELQMSG
+695 NIYVAELHMSG
-706 NSTKGIRRISSGYI
+706 NMTKGIRRITPGYI
-720 SMPALAYLLYKEAMD
+720 SIPSLAFLIYKEAKM
-735 TKCYDITVGDL
+735 TGNYDITVSDL
-746 LLPGTVNPY
+746 LQSDSITPY
-755 TVFGMTAE
+755 SVFGMTAE

-768 LKALTQMGVLIA
+768 LKWLTQMGVLTA

-786 DNVHINED
+786 ENVHLNED
-794 NTPDDVL
+794 LSPDDALSIVVER
-801 AEVIKRV
+801 AW
-808 L
+808 

>member
-1 MVLETESTM
+1 M
-10 FKVKWDVQNNG
+10 FKVKWDPSNNG
-21 IILSDNIFDEEAI
+21 IILSDNISDDEAI

-48 EVDKQFRLPK
+48 EVDKQYRLPQ
-58 TDKPICW
+58 TDQPICW
-65 NIDARYYYKG
+65 NLDARYYYKG

-84 GIYSKPTVVYNAGFT
+84 GIYSKPTIVYNAGFT
-99 FSTLEAIDVDK
+99 FNTLEAVDVK
-110 ILETNKV
+110 KLIKTNRE
-117 AIETFENEA
+117 AIETIENEA

-137 KGKVDDFVVAF
+137 KEKVDDFVVAF

-168 SFKAVFQDT
+168 SFKAIFQDT
-177 DMELPCTYDIVAY
+177 DMELPCTYDIVEY

-201 FVLYHAKSD
+201 FKLHHAKSD

-231 SVMKTTV
+231 SVMKTAI
-238 FRRTMKELH
+238 FRRTMKELR

-255 AVFEGVRA
+255 AVYEGVRA

-271 YDRIGV
+271 YDRIGI

-287 RAIFRWNNSEIF
+287 RAIFRWNNAEIF

-362 KEKISTYISSNN
+362 KEKINNYISSNN
-374 WKKNAGGR
+374 WQKNAGGR

-401 CIVTQPKS
+401 CVVTRPKS
-409 DWRIWLFALCQ
+409 NWRIWLFALCQ
-420 YVSQEENGLLRG
+420 YVFQEENSVVKG

-443 NVEESGNT
+443 KVEEKENT
-451 IRFIVEGTVNKPGLH
+451 VRFIAEGTVNKPALH

-476 AGCEVCGVCE
+476 AGCELCGVCE

-498 KVEIN
+498 KVKIN
-503 KNMCVHCHKCLEV
+503 KNMCVHCQKCLEV

-535 VKSSNMRTSGI
+535 MKSVNMRTSGI

-551 FGLREE
+551 FGLRDE

-565 GNTWFGSYP
+565 GNSWFGSYP

-589 DAELIDEKEKKIS
+589 EAELIDDMEKKTS
-602 KKFDL
+602 RKFEI
-607 VKSLYDRNKLA
+607 VKDLYDRNKLA
-618 AWQIIW
+618 AWQVIW

-631 AIVNSFTKSIK
+631 AIVNSFVKSIK
-642 IDIPY
+642 LDVSY
-647 TRDDIVAILK
+647 TRDDVVAIMQ
-657 EDFPTLNDNTIK
+657 EHFPTLNDNTIK

-682 PLGCLTNEQFEAQ
+682 PLGCLTNEKSDAQ

-706 NSTKGIRRISSGYI
+706 KMTRGIRRITPSYI
-720 SMPALAYLLYKEAMD
+720 SMAALALLLYKGAQYAE
-735 TKCYDITVGDL
+735 CYDITVSDL
-746 LLPGTVNPY
+746 LLPQNVNPY

-763 SLIPA
+763 HLIPA
-768 LKALTQMGVLIA
+768 LKSLTQMGVLTA

-786 DNVHINED
+786 ENVHLNAEIS
-794 NTPDDVL
+794 PDDVL
-801 AEVIKRV
+801 SAVIMRV
-808 L
+808 

>member
-1 MVLETESTM
+1 MY
-10 FKVKWDVQNNG
+10 KVKWDAQNNG
-21 IILSDNIFDEEAI
+21 IILSDNISDEEAI

-48 EVDKQFRLPK
+48 EVDKNYCLPK

-84 GIYSKPTVVYNAGFT
+84 GIYSKPTVVYNSGFT
-99 FSTLEAIDVDK
+99 FATLEAVDVDK
-110 ILETNKV
+110 LIEINRE
-117 AIETFENEA
+117 AIETIENEA

-201 FVLYHAKSD
+201 FKLYHAKSD

-238 FRRTMKELH
+238 FRRTMKEIH

-362 KEKISTYISSNN
+362 KEKINNYISSNN
-374 WKKNAGGR
+374 WQKNAGGR
-382 GLIPDGSRV
+382 GLISDGSRV

-401 CIVTQPKS
+401 CVVTKPKS

-420 YVSQEENGLLRG
+420 YVSEEANGVTKG
-432 EMNYNGEIFRF
+432 QMNYNGEIFRF
-443 NVEESGNT
+443 TVEEKGET
-451 IRFIVEGTVNKPGLH
+451 VRFIAEGTVNKPALH

-476 AGCEVCGVCE
+476 AGCELCGVCE
-486 AECPTGALTVRD
+486 AECPTGALTVRN

-535 VKSSNMRTSGI
+535 VKSANMRTSGI

-551 FGLREE
+551 FGLRDE
-557 WVDVFFDK
+557 WVDVFFDR
-565 GNTWFGSYP
+565 GNEWFGTYP

-589 DAELIDEKEKKIS
+589 EAELIDDKEKKIS
-602 KKFDL
+602 GKFDV
-607 VKSLYDRNKLA
+607 VKGLYDRNKLA

-631 AIVNSFTKSIK
+631 AIVNSFVKSIK
-642 IDIPY
+642 LEVQY
-647 TRDDIVAILK
+647 SRDDIVAIMK

-682 PLGCLTNEQFEAQ
+682 PLGCLSNEQAEAQ

-706 NSTKGIRRISSGYI
+706 NSTRGIRRISPGYI
-720 SMPALAYLLYKEAMD
+720 SMPALAYLLYKEAKE
-735 TKCYDITVGDL
+735 TNCYDITVTDL
-746 LLPGTVNPY
+746 LLPEGVNPY

-768 LKALTQMGVLIA
+768 LKALTQMGILTA

-786 DNVHINED
+786 ENVHLNNDI
-794 NTPDDVL
+794 TPDEAL
-801 AEVIKRV
+801 AAVIKRV
-808 L
+808 

>member
-1 MVLETESTM
+1 MY
-10 FKVKWDVQNNG
+10 KVKWDAQNNG
-21 IILSDNIFDEEAI
+21 IILSDNIPDEEAI

-48 EVDKQFRLPK
+48 EIQKKYKLPK
-58 TDKPICW
+58 TNKPICW

-84 GIYSKPTVVYNAGFT
+84 GIYSKPTVVYNSDFAFT
-99 FSTLEAIDVDK
+99 TLEPVDIDK
-110 ILETNKV
+110 LLENNRE
-117 AIETFENEA
+117 AIETVENEA
-126 MDFIL
+126 MDFIF

-201 FVLYHAKSD
+201 FKLYHAKSD
-210 RRALDLWKQ
+210 RKALDLWKQ
-219 YGPPSRVNRWCC
+219 YGPPSRINRWCC

-238 FRRTMKELH
+238 FRRTMKEIH

-287 RAIFRWNNSEIF
+287 RAIFRWNNAEIF

-333 YLIRRIYPDISKKYV
+333 YLIRRIYPDISKQYV
-348 AVIEEMAKNLGLNS
+348 AVIKQMARNLGLNS
-362 KEKISTYISSNN
+362 QEKINNYVSSNS
-374 WKKNAGGR
+374 WQKNAGGR

-401 CIVTQPKS
+401 CVVTQPKS

-420 YVSQEENGLLRG
+420 YVLQEENGITRG
-432 EMNYNGEIFRF
+432 QMNYNGEIFRF
-443 NVEESGNT
+443 SAEVKGNT
-451 IRFIVEGTVNKPGLH
+451 LRFIVEGTVNKPAFH
-466 GMLSRVLTKT
+466 GMLSRVLTKC
-476 AGCEVCGVCE
+476 AGCELCGVCE
-486 AECPTGALTVRD
+486 AECPTGALTIRD

-535 VKSSNMRTSGI
+535 VKSANLRTSGI

-551 FGLREE
+551 FGLRDE

-565 GNTWFGSYP
+565 GDEWFGTYP
-574 NLGTKMIPAAINWLR
+574 NLGSKMIPAAKNWLR
-589 DAELIDEKEKKIS
+589 EAELIDERGNKVS
-602 KKFDL
+602 DKFEL
-607 VKSLYDRNKLA
+607 VKGLYDRNKLA

-631 AIVNSFTKSIK
+631 AIVNSFVKSIK
-642 IDIPY
+642 LEVQY
-647 TRDDIVAILK
+647 TRDDIVAIMK

-682 PLGCLTNEQFEAQ
+682 PLGSLSNEQTEVQ

-706 NSTKGIRRISSGYI
+706 NTTRGIRRISPGYI
-720 SMPALAYLLYKEAMD
+720 SMPALAYLLYKEAKY
-735 TKCYDITVGDL
+735 TNCYDITVSDL
-746 LLPGTVNPY
+746 LLPEVVNPY

-763 SLIPA
+763 NLIPA
-768 LKALTQMGVLIA
+768 LKALTQMGILTA

-786 DNVHINED
+786 ENVHLNSDISS
-794 NTPDDVL
+794 DDAL
-801 AEVIKRV
+801 AAVIRRV
-808 L
+808 

>member
-1 MVLETESTM
+1 M
-10 FKVKWDVQNNG
+10 FKVKWDAQNNG
-21 IILSDNIFDEEAI
+21 IILSDNINDEEAI

-48 EVDKQFRLPK
+48 EIQKKYKLPK

-84 GIYSKPTVVYNAGFT
+84 GIYSKPTVVYNDGFT
-99 FSTLEAIDVDK
+99 FTTLEPVDMDK
-110 ILETNKV
+110 LLETNRE
-117 AIETFENEA
+117 AIEIVENEA

-201 FVLYHAKSD
+201 FKLYHAKSD
-210 RRALDLWKQ
+210 RKALDLWKQ

-231 SVMKTTV
+231 SVMKTSV
-238 FRRTMKELH
+238 FRRKMKEIH
-247 NTDVQPKV
+247 NTDVQPRV

-287 RAIFRWNNSEIF
+287 RAIFRWNNAEIF
-299 LYLFSRGIEL
+299 LYLFFRGIEL

-333 YLIRRIYPDISKKYV
+333 YLIRRIYPDISKQYV
-348 AVIEEMAKNLGLNS
+348 AIIEQMARNLGLNS
-362 KEKISTYISSNN
+362 QEKINNYISSNN
-374 WKKNAGGR
+374 WQKNAGGR

-401 CIVTQPKS
+401 CVVTQPKS

-420 YVSQEENGLLRG
+420 YVLQEENGVTKG
-432 EMNYNGEIFRF
+432 QMNYNGEIFRF
-443 NVEESGNT
+443 IAEEKGNT
-451 IRFIVEGTVNKPGLH
+451 LRFIVEGTVNKPALH
-466 GMLSRVLTKT
+466 GMLSRVLTKC
-476 AGCEVCGVCE
+476 AGCELCGVCE
-486 AECPTGALTVRD
+486 AECPTGALTIRD

-535 VKSSNMRTSGI
+535 VKSANLRTSGI

-551 FGLREE
+551 FGLRDE
-557 WVDVFFDK
+557 WVDMFFDK
-565 GNTWFGSYP
+565 DDEWFGTYP
-574 NLGTKMIPAAINWLR
+574 NLGTKMIPAAKNWLR
-589 DAELIDEKEKKIS
+589 EAELINERGNRVSD
-602 KKFDL
+602 KFAL
-607 VKSLYDRNKLA
+607 VKGLYDRNKLA

-631 AIVNSFTKSIK
+631 AIVNSFVKSIK
-642 IDIPY
+642 LEVQY
-647 TRDDIVAILK
+647 TRDDIVAIMK
-657 EDFPTLNDNTIK
+657 EDFPSLNDNTIK

-682 PLGCLTNEQFEAQ
+682 PLGSLSNEQAEVQ

-706 NSTKGIRRISSGYI
+706 NTTKGIRRISSGYI
-720 SMPALAYLLYKEAMD
+720 SMPALAYLLYKEAKD
-735 TKCYDITVGDL
+735 TNCYDITVSDL
-746 LLPGTVNPY
+746 LLPGEVNPY

-763 SLIPA
+763 NLIPA
-768 LKALTQMGVLIA
+768 LKALTQMGILTA

-786 DNVHINED
+786 ENVHLNSDIS
-794 NTPDDVL
+794 PDDAL
-801 AEVIKRV
+801 AAVIRRV
-808 L
+808 

>member
-1 MVLETESTM
+1 MY
-10 FKVKWDVQNNG
+10 KVKWDVQNNG
-21 IILSDNIFDEEAI
+21 VILNDNITDDESI

-39 VYLQELQIL
+39 VFLQELQIL
-48 EVDKQFRLPK
+48 EVDKYYRLPQ

-84 GIYSKPTVVYNAGFT
+84 GIYTKPTIVFNNEFT
-99 FSTLEAIDVDK
+99 FNSLEAIDIDK
-110 ILETNKV
+110 VVEINRE
-117 AIETFENEA
+117 AIETIENEA

-131 GCYDAY
+131 GCYETY
-137 KGKVDDFVVAF
+137 KGRVDDFVVAF

-177 DMELPCTYDIVAY
+177 DMELPCTYDIVKY

-201 FVLYHAKSD
+201 FTLYHATSD
-210 RRALDLWKQ
+210 RKAIDLWKQ

-238 FRRTMKELH
+238 FRRKMKELL
-247 NTDVQPKV
+247 NTETQPKV

-263 DESARREA
+263 DESSRREA
-271 YDRIGV
+271 YERIGA

-299 LYLFSRGIEL
+299 LYMFSRGIML

-333 YLIRRIYPDISKKYV
+333 YLIRRIYPDISKTYV
-348 AVIEEMAKNLGLNS
+348 AVIEDMARNLGLNS
-362 KEKISTYISSNN
+362 RKKINEYISSNN
-374 WKKNAGGR
+374 WQKNAGGR

-391 DLISKEPNFE
+391 DLISKAPNFE
-401 CIVTQPKS
+401 CVVTQPKS
-409 DWRIWLFALCQ
+409 DWRIWLWALCE
-420 YVSQEENGLLRG
+420 YVSQEMNDKVRG
-432 EMNYNGEIFRF
+432 QLNYGGELFRF
-443 NVEESGNT
+443 TVVESANSV
-451 IRFIVEGTVNKPGLH
+451 RFIVEGTVNKPALL
-466 GMLSRVLTKT
+466 GMLSRVMTKM
-476 AGCEVCGVCE
+476 AGCELCGVCE
-486 AECPTGALTVRD
+486 AECPTGALTVRN

-503 KNMCVHCHKCLEV
+503 RNMCVHCHKCLEV
-516 SSRGCII
+516 SSRGCLI

-535 VKSSNMRTSGI
+535 IKSTNMRTSGI

-551 FGLREE
+551 FGLRDE

-565 GNTWFGSYP
+565 GDEWFGTYP

-589 DAELIDEKEKKIS
+589 EAELIDEREKKTS
-602 KKFDL
+602 TKFDM
-607 VKSLYDRNKLA
+607 VKELYARNRLA

-624 VGLAYNS
+624 VGLSFNS
-631 AIVNSFTKSIK
+631 AIVNSFVKSIK
-642 IDIPY
+642 FEVQY
-647 TRDDIVAILK
+647 SRDDIVAIMR
-657 EDFPTLNDNTIK
+657 EDFPSLNDNTIK

-682 PLGCLTNEQFEAQ
+682 PLGCLSSELTDAQ

-706 NSTKGIRRISSGYI
+706 NSTKGIRRISPGYV
-720 SMPALAYLLYKEAMD
+720 SMHALAYLLYKEAKD
-735 TKCYDITVGDL
+735 ANCYDITVSDL
-746 LLPGTVNPY
+746 LLPGQVSPY
-755 TVFGMTAE
+755 SVLGMTADN
-763 SLIPA
+763 LIPA
-768 LKALTQMGVLIA
+768 LKALTQMGVLTA

-786 DNVHINED
+786 ENVHLNED
-794 NTPDDVL
+794 LSPDEAL
-801 AEVIKRV
+801 EAVIKRV
-808 L
+808 

>member
-1 MVLETESTM
+1 M
-10 FKVKWDVQNNG
+10 FKVKWDAQNNG
-21 IILSDNIFDEEAI
+21 IILSDNISDEEAI

-48 EVDKQFRLPK
+48 EINKKYRLPK

-84 GIYSKPTVVYNAGFT
+84 GIYTKPTINYNESFAFD
-99 FSTLEAIDVDK
+99 TLEPIDVEK
-110 ILETNKV
+110 LLIVNKEV
-117 AIETFENEA
+117 IGTIENEA

-131 GCYDAY
+131 GCYEAY

-168 SFKAVFQDT
+168 TFKAVFQDT
-177 DMELPCTYDIVAY
+177 DMELPCTYDIVSY

-201 FVLYHAKSD
+201 FKLHHAKSE

-238 FRRTMKELH
+238 FRRKMKELH
-247 NTDVQPKV
+247 DTNVQPKV
-255 AVFEGVRA
+255 VVFEGVRA
-263 DESARREA
+263 DESVRRES
-271 YDRIGV
+271 YNRIGV

-299 LYLFSRGIEL
+299 LYLFSRDVEL

-333 YLIRRIYPDISKKYV
+333 YLIRRLYPDISKQYV
-348 AVIEEMAKNLGLNS
+348 AVIEEMARNLGLNK
-362 KEKISTYISSNN
+362 KEKINNYISSNN
-374 WKKNAGGR
+374 WQKNAGGR

-420 YVSQEENGLLRG
+420 YVLQEENNVVHG

-443 NVEESGNT
+443 QVEEKENT
-451 IRFIVEGTVNKPGLH
+451 VHFIVEGVINKPALH
-466 GMLSRVLTKT
+466 GMLSRILTKT

-503 KNMCVHCHKCLEV
+503 KNLCVHCHKCLEV

-535 VKSSNMRTSGI
+535 VKSANMKTSGI
-546 DRYST
+546 DKYST
-551 FGLREE
+551 FGLRDE
-557 WVDVFFDK
+557 WVDVFFDR
-565 GNTWFGSYP
+565 GNSWFGSYP
-574 NLGTKMIPAAINWLR
+574 NLGSKMIPAATNWLR
-589 DAELIDEKEKKIS
+589 EAELIDDKGKKTSDKFYVVKE
-602 KKFDL
+602 
-607 VKSLYDRNKLA
+607 LYDRNKLA

-631 AIVNSFTKSIK
+631 AIVNSFVKSIK
-642 IDIPY
+642 IDVPY
-647 TRDDIVAILK
+647 TREDIVAIMR
-657 EDFPTLNDNTIK
+657 EDFPTLNENTIK
-669 NPTNALITMLRYS
+669 NPTSALITMFRYS
-682 PLGCLTNEQFEAQ
+682 PLGCLSNEQAEAQ

-706 NSTKGIRRISSGYI
+706 NTTRGIRRISSTYV
-720 SMPALAYLLYKEAMD
+720 SVAALAYLLYKEARE
-735 TKCYDITVGDL
+735 TNCYDTTVSDL
-746 LLPGTVNPY
+746 MTAGGINPY
-755 TVFGMTAE
+755 TVFGMTTE
-763 SLIPA
+763 KLIPA
-768 LKALTQMGVLIA
+768 LKALTQMDILTA

-786 DNVHINED
+786 ENVHLNED
-794 NTPDDVL
+794 ILPDDVL
-801 AEVIKRV
+801 AAVIRRI
-808 L
+808 

>member
-1 MVLETESTM
+1 MY
-10 FKVKWDVQNNG
+10 KVKWDAQNNG
-21 IILSDNIFDEEAI
+21 IILSDNISDEEAI

-48 EVDKQFRLPK
+48 EVDKRFRLPK
-58 TDKPICW
+58 TDRPICW

-84 GIYSKPTVVYNAGFT
+84 GIYSKPTVVYNDGFT
-99 FSTLEAIDVDK
+99 FSTLEAVDVEYL
-110 ILETNKV
+110 LEINRE
-117 AIETFENEA
+117 AIETIENEA

-137 KGKVDDFVVAF
+137 KDKVDDFVVAF

-168 SFKAVFQDT
+168 AFKAVFQDT

-201 FVLYHAKSD
+201 FKLYHAKSD
-210 RRALDLWKQ
+210 RKALDLWKQ

-231 SVMKTTV
+231 SVMKTTI
-238 FRRTMKELH
+238 FRRTMKEIH
-247 NTDVQPKV
+247 KTDVQPKV

-271 YDRIGV
+271 YNRIGV

-333 YLIRRIYPDISKKYV
+333 YLIRRIYPGISKQYV
-348 AVIEEMAKNLGLNS
+348 AVIEQMARNLGLNS
-362 KEKISTYISSNN
+362 KEKINNYISSNN
-374 WKKNAGGR
+374 WQKNAGGR

-401 CIVTQPKS
+401 CVVTRPKS

-420 YVSQEENGLLRG
+420 YVLQEENGIIRG

-443 NVEESGNT
+443 SVEEKGNT
-451 IRFIVEGTVNKPGLH
+451 IRFIVEGTVNKPALH
-466 GMLSRVLTKT
+466 GMLSRVLTKC
-476 AGCEVCGVCE
+476 AGCELCGVCE
-486 AECPTGALTVRD
+486 AECPTGALTVRN

-503 KNMCVHCHKCLEV
+503 RKMCIHCHKCLEV

-535 VKSSNMRTSGI
+535 VKSANLRTSGI

-551 FGLREE
+551 FGLRDE
-557 WVDVFFDK
+557 WVDVFVDK
-565 GNTWFGSYP
+565 GDEWFGLYP
-574 NLGTKMIPAAINWLR
+574 NLGTKMIPAAKNWLR
-589 DAELIDEKEKKIS
+589 EAELIDERENKVSS
-602 KKFDL
+602 KFEL
-607 VKSLYDRNKLA
+607 VKGLYDRNKLA
-618 AWQIIW
+618 AWQVIW

-631 AIVNSFTKSIK
+631 AIVNSFVQSIK
-642 IDIPY
+642 IDVQY
-647 TRDDIVAILK
+647 TRDDIVAIVK
-657 EDFPTLNDNTIK
+657 EDFPTLNNNTIK

-682 PLGCLTNEQFEAQ
+682 PLGCLSNEQIEAQ

-706 NSTKGIRRISSGYI
+706 NSTKGIRRISSGYV
-720 SMPALAYLLYKEAMD
+720 SMPALAYLLYKEA
-735 TKCYDITVGDL
+735 KKSNCYNLTVSDL
-746 LLPGTVNPY
+746 LIPGNVNPY

-763 SLIPA
+763 KLIPA
-768 LKALTQMGVLIA
+768 LKALTQMGVLTA
-780 DLTGGL
+780 DLSGGL
-786 DNVHINED
+786 ENVHLDNEIS
-794 NTPDDVL
+794 PDDAL
-801 AEVIKRV
+801 AVAIKRV
-808 L
+808 

>member
-1 MVLETESTM
+1 M
-10 FKVKWDVQNNG
+10 FKVKWNVQNNG
-21 IILSDNIFDEEAI
+21 IILSDNITDDEAI

-39 VYLQELQIL
+39 VYLQELQML
-48 EVDKQFRLPK
+48 EVNKKYRMPK
-58 TDKPICW
+58 TDLPICW

-84 GIYSKPTVVYNAGFT
+84 GIYSKPDVIYNSDFT
-99 FSTLEAIDVDK
+99 FSTLEPVDVDK
-110 ILETNKV
+110 MLEINRE
-117 AIETFENEA
+117 AIETMENEA
-126 MDFIL
+126 MDFIM
-131 GCYDAY
+131 GCYETF
-137 KGKVDDFVVAF
+137 KGKVDDYVVAF

-201 FVLYHAKSD
+201 FKLYHAKSD
-210 RRALDLWKQ
+210 RHALDLWKQ

-247 NTDVQPKV
+247 NTDKQPKV
-255 AVFEGVRA
+255 AVYEGVRS
-263 DESARREA
+263 DESARRSA
-271 YDRIGV
+271 YERIGA
-277 NVKHPNLINC
+277 NVKHPNLFNC
-287 RAIFRWNNSEIF
+287 RPIFRWNDSEVF
-299 LYLFSRGIEL
+299 LYMFSRGIEL

-333 YLIRRIYPDISKKYV
+333 YLIRRIYPEISKQYV
-348 AVIEEMAKNLGLNS
+348 AVIEQMAKNLGLTS
-362 KEKISTYISSNN
+362 KEKINNYISSNN
-374 WKKNAGGR
+374 WQKNAGGR

-401 CIVTQPKS
+401 CVVTQPKS
-409 DWRIWLFALCQ
+409 DWRIWLTALCE
-420 YVSQEENGLLRG
+420 YISTVENGITKG
-432 EMNYNGEIFRF
+432 ELNFNGEFFRF
-443 NVEESGNT
+443 SVEEYGKT
-451 IRFIVEGTVNKPGLH
+451 VRFIVEGTVNKPALH

-476 AGCEVCGVCE
+476 AGCELCGVCE

-551 FGLREE
+551 FGLRDE
-557 WVDVFFDK
+557 WVDVFFNN
-565 GNTWFGSYP
+565 GNDWFGSYP
-574 NLGTKMIPAAINWLR
+574 NLGSKMIPAAINWLR
-589 DAELIDEKEKKIS
+589 EAEMIDDKEKKIS
-602 KKFDL
+602 DKFDM
-607 VKSLYDRNKLA
+607 VKRLYDHNRLA

-631 AIVNSFTKSIK
+631 AIVNSFVKSIK
-642 IDIPY
+642 LDVNY
-647 TRDDIVAILK
+647 SRDDIVAIMR
-657 EDFPTLNDNTIK
+657 EGFPTLNDNTIK

-682 PLGCLTNEQFEAQ
+682 PLGHNSTEPEDPQ

-706 NSTKGIRRISSGYI
+706 NSCKGVKRISPAYV
-720 SMPALAYLLYKEAMD
+720 SMHALAYLLYKEAHAS
-735 TKCYDITVGDL
+735 KCFDITVSDL
-746 LLPGTVNPY
+746 ILPEGINPY
-755 TVFGMTAE
+755 TVFGMTPE
-763 SLIPA
+763 NLIPA
-768 LKALTQMGVLIA
+768 LRGLTQAGILTA

-786 DNVHINED
+786 ENVHLNEEM
-794 NTPDDVL
+794 TPDEAL
-801 AEVIKRV
+801 AAAIKRM
-808 L
+808 

>member
-1 MVLETESTM
+1 MY
-10 FKVKWDVQNNG
+10 KVKWDAQNNG
-21 IILSDNIFDEEAI
+21 IILSDNISDEEAI

-48 EVDKQFRLPK
+48 EVDKNYRLPK

-84 GIYSKPTVVYNAGFT
+84 GIYSKPTVVYNSGFT
-99 FSTLEAIDVDK
+99 FATLEAVDVDK
-110 ILETNKV
+110 LIELNKE
-117 AIETFENEA
+117 AIETIENEA

-201 FVLYHAKSD
+201 FKLYHAKSD

-238 FRRTMKELH
+238 FRRTMKEIH
-247 NTDVQPKV
+247 NTEVQPKV

-362 KEKISTYISSNN
+362 KEKINNYISSNN
-374 WKKNAGGR
+374 WQKNAGGR

-401 CIVTQPKS
+401 CVVTKPKS

-420 YVSQEENGLLRG
+420 YVSEEANGVTKG
-432 EMNYNGEIFRF
+432 QMNYNGEIFRF
-443 NVEESGNT
+443 TVEEKGET
-451 IRFIVEGTVNKPGLH
+451 IRFIAEGTVNKPALH

-476 AGCEVCGVCE
+476 AGCELCGVCE
-486 AECPTGALTVRD
+486 AECPTGALTVRN

-535 VKSSNMRTSGI
+535 VKSANMRTSGI

-551 FGLREE
+551 FGLRDE

-565 GNTWFGSYP
+565 GNEWFGTYP

-589 DAELIDEKEKKIS
+589 EAELIDDKEKKIS
-602 KKFDL
+602 DKFDV
-607 VKSLYDRNKLA
+607 VKGLYDRNKLA

-631 AIVNSFTKSIK
+631 AIVNSFVKSIK
-642 IDIPY
+642 LEVQY
-647 TRDDIVAILK
+647 SRDDIVAIMK

-682 PLGCLTNEQFEAQ
+682 PLGCLSNEQAEAQ

-706 NSTKGIRRISSGYI
+706 NSTRGIRRISPGYI
-720 SMPALAYLLYKEAMD
+720 SMPALAYLLYKEAKE
-735 TKCYDITVGDL
+735 TNCYDLTVTDL
-746 LLPGTVNPY
+746 LLPEGVNPY

-763 SLIPA
+763 NLIPA
-768 LKALTQMGVLIA
+768 LKALTQMGILTA

-786 DNVHINED
+786 ENVHLNNDI
-794 NTPDDVL
+794 TPDDAL
-801 AEVIKRV
+801 AAVIKRV
-808 L
+808 

>member
-1 MVLETESTM
+1 MY
-10 FKVKWDVQNNG
+10 KVKWDAQNNG
-21 IILSDNIFDEEAI
+21 IILSDNINDEEAI

-48 EVDKQFRLPK
+48 ETQKKYKLPK

-84 GIYSKPTVVYNAGFT
+84 GIYSKPIVVYNDSFT
-99 FSTLEAIDVDK
+99 FTTLEPVDIDK
-110 ILETNKV
+110 LLENNRE
-117 AIETFENEA
+117 AIETVENEA

-201 FVLYHAKSD
+201 FKLYHAKSN
-210 RRALDLWKQ
+210 RKALDLWKQ

-238 FRRTMKELH
+238 FRRKMKEIH

-287 RAIFRWNNSEIF
+287 RAIFRWNNAEIF

-333 YLIRRIYPDISKKYV
+333 YLIRRIYSDISKQYV
-348 AVIEEMAKNLGLNS
+348 AVIEQMARNLGLNS
-362 KEKISTYISSNN
+362 QEKINNYISSNN
-374 WKKNAGGR
+374 WQKNAGGR

-401 CIVTQPKS
+401 CVVTQPKS

-420 YVSQEENGLLRG
+420 YVMQEENGITRG
-432 EMNYNGEIFRF
+432 QMNYNGEIFRF
-443 NVEESGNT
+443 SAEEKGNT
-451 IRFIVEGTVNKPGLH
+451 LRFIVEGTVNKPALH
-466 GMLSRVLTKT
+466 GMLSRVLTKC
-476 AGCEVCGVCE
+476 AGCELCGVCE
-486 AECPTGALTVRD
+486 AECPTGALTIRD

-535 VKSSNMRTSGI
+535 VKSANLRTSGI

-551 FGLREE
+551 FGLRDE

-565 GNTWFGSYP
+565 GDEWFGTYP
-574 NLGTKMIPAAINWLR
+574 NLGTKMISAAKNWLR
-589 DAELIDEKEKKIS
+589 EAELIDERGNKVS
-602 KKFDL
+602 DKFEL
-607 VKSLYDRNKLA
+607 VKGLYDRNKLA

-624 VGLAYNS
+624 VALAYNS
-631 AIVNSFTKSIK
+631 VIVNSFVKSIK
-642 IDIPY
+642 LEVQY
-647 TRDDIVAILK
+647 TRDDIVAIMK
-657 EDFPTLNDNTIK
+657 EDFPSLNDNTIK

-682 PLGCLTNEQFEAQ
+682 PLGSLSNEQAEVQ

-706 NSTKGIRRISSGYI
+706 NTTKGIRRISPGYI
-720 SMPALAYLLYKEAMD
+720 SMPALAYLLYKEAKD
-735 TKCYDITVGDL
+735 TNCYDITVSDL
-746 LLPGTVNPY
+746 LLPGVVNPY

-763 SLIPA
+763 NLIPA
-768 LKALTQMGVLIA
+768 LKALTQMGILTA

-786 DNVHINED
+786 ENVHLNSDIS
-794 NTPDDVL
+794 PDDAL
-801 AEVIKRV
+801 AAVIRRV
-808 L
+808 